1 MTSIEWLALA
11 LYENAEMKAE
21 GGIIDQILEEAKKMH
36 RQETIKF
43 GYNCIAEVVD
53 SSGELIYNK
62 VPEEVYQETFKQPK
76 Q

>member
-1 MTSIEWLALA
+1 MNSIEWLALA

-21 GGIIDQILEEAKKMH
+21 GGVIDQIVEEAKKMH

-43 GYNCIAEVVD
+43 GYDCIAEVVD

-62 VPEEVYQETFKQPK
+62 VPEEVYQENLNKK
-76 Q
+76 

>member
-1 MTSIEWLALA
+1 MNSIEWLTLA

-21 GGIIDQILEEAKKMH
+21 GGVIDQIVEEAKKMH

-43 GYNCIAEVVD
+43 GYDCIAEVVD

-62 VPEEVYQETFKQPK
+62 VPEEVYQENLNKK
-76 Q
+76 